1 MRLPS
6 NKAVAIAAVVLLA
19 QAGAYYTVSAKEA
32 IPEITPWSE
41 FPSRIGNWRALTDM
55 AMDDAV
61 IAELQPD
68 DYLNR
73 NYASRSGRVLNLFI
87 GYFSSRRDGRAPH
100 SPEWCLP
107 GAGWK
112 SLSTRVVQIE
122 DAGGGEIPANE
133 YVVEKSGQR
142 YVVVY
147 WYHQGQKAIASEL
160 GAQLYAIPD
169 MVLHGRT
176 DTSLVRIITPSSG
189 DDVADARE
197 AGFAFAREAYPLI
210 REHIR

>member
-1 MRLPS
+1 MKLPK
-6 NKAVAIAAVVLLA
+6 NKTIAIAILVLLA
-19 QAGAYYTVSAKEA
+19 QAGAYYTVSAKEV
-32 IPEITPWSE
+32 IPQIAPWNE
-41 FPSRIGNWRALTDM
+41 FPSRIGNWQALNDM
-55 AMDDAV
+55 AMDDAA

-87 GYFSSRRDGRAPH
+87 GYFGSRRDGRAPH

-112 SLSTRVVQIE
+112 SLSTRVVQI
-122 DAGGGEIPANE
+122 DVAGGPIPANE
-133 YVVEKSGQR
+133 YVVEKSGER

-147 WYHQGQKAIASEL
+147 WYHQGQKAIASEW

-176 DTSLVRIITPSSG
+176 DTSLVRIITPSPG

>member
-1 MRLPS
+1 MKLPA
-6 NKAVAIAAVVLLA
+6 NKTVAIAIMVLLA
-19 QAGAYYTVSAKEA
+19 QAGAYYTLSAKEV
-32 IPEITPWSE
+32 IPRIAPWSE
-41 FPSRIGNWRALTDM
+41 FPSRVADWRALNDM
-55 AMDDAV
+55 QMDDAV
-61 IAELQPD
+61 IAELKPD

-73 NYASRSGRVLNLFI
+73 NYVSRSGRVLNLFV

-112 SLSTRVVQIE
+112 SLSTRVVQI
-122 DAGGGEIPANE
+122 DVAGSGSIPANE
-133 YVVEKSGQR
+133 YVVEKAGQR
-142 YVVVY
+142 CVVVY

-176 DTSLVRIITPSSG
+176 DTSLVRIITPSS
-189 DDVADARE
+189 DDVTDARE
-197 AGFAFAREAYPLI
+197 AGFAFARDAYPLI

>member
-1 MRLPS
+1 MRLP
-6 NKAVAIAAVVLLA
+6 NNRTVAIAVVVLLA
-19 QAGAYYTVSAKEA
+19 QAGAYYTVSAKEV
-32 IPEITPWSE
+32 IPQITPWNE
-41 FPSRIGNWRALTDM
+41 FPLQIGNWRALNDT

-61 IAELQPD
+61 MAELQPD

-73 NYASRSGRVLNLFI
+73 NYGSRSGQVLNLFI

-112 SLSTRVVQIE
+112 SLSTRVVQI
-122 DAGGGEIPANE
+122 DVAGGSQIPANE

-147 WYHQGQKAIASEL
+147 WYHQGQKAIASEW

-176 DTSLVRIITPSSG
+176 DTSLVRIITPSAG
-189 DDVADARE
+189 EDVTDARE
-197 AGFAFAREAYPLI
+197 TGFAFARESYPLI